1 MGAFSRTIRSSTR
14 SLICLAPRRST
25 SPRSLCNRSWKLSS
39 MKQIIQYS
47 FIVIMES
54 IELVVLSALFD
65 MLLVGMLKLFL
76 KNTEDMRP
84 KIRDC
89 DVKYITSY
97 EVSSLQNL
105 FTRPRTSSSITD
117 RDRKILKYFVLAA
130 IVLTIW
136 IGSLCWA
143 SHRGLVT

>member
-1 MGAFSRTIRSSTR
+1 MLRCKDPCNDSSK
-14 SLICLAPRRST
+14 LRR
-25 SPRSLCNRSWKLSS
+25 
-39 MKQIIQYS
+39 KQI
-47 FIVIMES
+47 
-54 IELVVLSALFD
+54 SADRITAILEEYR
-65 MLLVGMLKLFL
+65 GYA
-76 KNTEDMRP
+76 EP